1 MRTVLRHS
9 GTGLFFAGAD
19 CWTDNPAKARD
30 FRLIDRA
37 LDFVEKWHMEDVR
50 VVFTFRNGKR
60 VFEVPRGCLEV
71 DFMEKA

>member
-9 GTGLFFAGAD
+9 TTGLFFAGAD

-37 LDFVEKWHMEDVR
+37 LDFVEKFHLKDVR
-50 VVFTFRNGKR
+50 VVFTFRNGR
-60 VFEVPRGCLEV
+60 SIFEVPPSCLEM
-71 DFMEKA
+71 DFVEKA